1 MYTDDDYQK
10 LRTKSAK
17 LQADLDREI
26 AYTRR
31 VNDKNAQL
39 MEEIKD
45 LKQQLSKTR
54 QETKQRI
61 HNERGAGRKRIASAE
76 VAALVLELSAQGV
89 SQSKISAKL
98 YYESGVRIGRST
110 VGEIVRGKYAPR
122 E

>member
-1 MYTDDDYQK
+1 MYTDEEYQK
-10 LRTKSAK
+10 LRRTAAR
-17 LQADLDREI
+17 LQADLDRET
-26 AYTRR
+26 AYTRK

-54 QETKQRI
+54 QETKRRI

-76 VAALVLELSAQGV
+76 VAALVLELSAQGL
-89 SQSKISAKL
+89 SQTKIAVKISD
-98 YYESGVRIGRST
+98 EFNFRIGRST